1 MRKTLA
7 VAVLLGAT
15 MLSSGQQ
22 PEPPAPRYGVPANLV
37 PYPQATPQEALASAL
52 KAVDRG
58 KYEYF
63 TAHLLEPK
71 FLEDRIT
78 ERGRLLEGPV
88 EKELIA
94 AREAQRR
101 SPNPVPPEERLPD
114 EPKGFAEAV
123 RRETALR
130 AFRLVAR
137 DVGDTLTEHP
147 DHVKDLRKF
156 LRDGQFQITGDSA
169 IVTHRDS
176 KDRQLSLKRVAGR
189 WFVEDAKEPSV
200 GGGKK

>member
-15 MLSSGQQ
+15 ALSVGQQ
-22 PEPPAPRYGVPANLV
+22 PEPPAPRYGIAVNLE
-37 PYPQATPQEALASAL
+37 PYPQASPQEALASAL
-52 KAVDRG
+52 KAADRG

-63 TAHLLEPK
+63 TAQLLEPK
-71 FLEDRIT
+71 FLDDRVT
-78 ERGRLLEGPV
+78 ERGRLLESQV
-88 EKELIA
+88 EKDLLA

-101 SPNPVPPEERLPD
+101 SPSPVPLEERIPD
-114 EPKGFAEAV
+114 EPKLFAEAV
-123 RRETALR
+123 RRAAAVR

-147 DHVKDLRKF
+147 DHVKELRRF

-169 IVTHRDS
+169 IVMHRDF
-176 KDRQLSLKRVAGR
+176 KDRQVTLKRVTGR
-189 WFVEDAKEPSV
+189 WFVEDAKDAS